1 MQDIVQ
7 DALDNAEQEARDM
20 DVELDDDEFGD
31 PRIVIV
37 GCGGAGNNTINRLY
51 NIGVDGADT
60 VAINTDKQHL
70 KMIEADTKILVG
82 KSLTNGLGAGGDP
95 SMGERATE
103 MAQGTIKEVL
113 GDADLVFVTAGM
125 GGGTGTG
132 AAPVVSEIAK
142 EQGAI
147 VVGMVSTPFNVER
160 ARTVKA
166 EEGLEKLREQAD
178 SIIVLDNNRLLDYV
192 PNLPIGKAFSVM
204 DQIIAETV
212 KGISETITQPSLIN
226 LDYADMSTIM
236 NQGGVAVMLVGETQD
251 KNKTDEVVKDAMNH
265 PLLDVDYRG
274 ASGGLVHI
282 TGGPD
287 LTLKE
292 AEGIAD
298 NITERLEASANVIW
312 GARIQEDYKG
322 KVRVMAIMTGV
333 QSAQVLGPTTQKQ
346 ADKSRASIEGLDEA
360 DFDASNNVEEIG
372 AAGNGG
378 SAGSSSRSGSGSGS
392 GSRSRS
398 RSSSN
403 AGFGAQSDGGR
414 EEVERQNGVDV
425 IR

>member
-7 DALDNAEQEARDM
+7 DALDNAEQEAREM
-20 DVELDDDEFGD
+20 DVDLDDDEFGD

-360 DFDASNNVEEIG
+360 DFDASNNVEEVG
-372 AAGNGG
+372 ATGG
-378 SAGSSSRSGSGSGS
+378 SGGSSSRSGSRSGSGS

-398 RSSSN
+398 RSSSKT
-403 AGFGAQSDGGR
+403 GFGAQSDGGR
-414 EEVERQNGVDV
+414 EEIEQQNGVDV

>member
-1 MQDIVQ
+1 MQDIVKE
-7 DALDNAEQEARDM
+7 ALEHEEAEQREI
-20 DVELDDDEFGD
+20 DDADGDGFGD

-37 GCGGAGNNTINRLY
+37 GCGGAGNNTVNRLY

-60 VAINTDKQHL
+60 IAINTDKQHL
-70 KMIEADTKILVG
+70 QMIEADTKILVG

-113 GDADLVFVTAGM
+113 GEADLVFVTAGM

-132 AAPVVSEIAK
+132 AAPVVSKIAK

-166 EEGLEKLREQAD
+166 EEGLEKLRNEAD

-226 LDYADMSTIM
+226 LDYADMTSIM
-236 NQGGVAVMLVGETQD
+236 GQGGVAVMLVGETQD
-251 KNKTDEVVKDAMNH
+251 KNKTKEVVNDAMNH

-274 ASGGLVHI
+274 ATGGLVHI

-292 AEGIAD
+292 AEGIAQ
-298 NITERLEASANVIW
+298 NITERLEANANVIW
-312 GARIQEDYKG
+312 GARIQDEYKG

-333 QSAQVLGPTTQKQ
+333 QSAQILGPTTQKQ
-346 ADKSRASIEGLDEA
+346 ADASREAIEGVDE
-360 DFDASNNVEEIG
+360 DGEFASSPPEQSANT
-372 AAGNGG
+372 GN
-378 SAGSSSRSGSGSGS
+378 SGSG
-392 GSRSRS
+392 
-398 RSSSN
+398 
-403 AGFGAQSDGGR
+403 FGMGETDGGR
-414 EEVERQNGVDV
+414 SEVEKNNGLDV

>member
-7 DALDNAEQEARDM
+7 EALQRDEEEQKQMEVDADGDG
-20 DVELDDDEFGD
+20 FGD

-37 GCGGAGNNTINRLY
+37 GCGGAGNNTVNRLY

-60 VAINTDKQHL
+60 IAVNTDKQHL
-70 KMIEADTKILVG
+70 QMVEADTKILVG

-95 SMGERATE
+95 EMGKRATE
-103 MAQGTIKEVL
+103 MAQGTIEEVL

-132 AAPVVSEIAK
+132 AAPVVSKIAK

-166 EEGLEKLREQAD
+166 EEGLETLRSEAD

-226 LDYADMSTIM
+226 LDYADMTAIM

-251 KNKTDEVVKDAMNH
+251 KNKTEEVVKDAMNH

-274 ASGGLVHI
+274 ATGGLVHI

-287 LTLKE
+287 LALKE
-292 AEGIAD
+292 AEGIAQ
-298 NITERLEASANVIW
+298 NITQRLDASANVIW
-312 GARIQEDYKG
+312 GARIQENYKG

-333 QSAQVLGPTTQKQ
+333 KSAQVLGPTTQKQ
-346 ADKSRASIEGLDEA
+346 ADKSRQALSDVDET
-360 DFDASNNVEEIG
+360 DFDASRNIDTDF
-372 AAGNGG
+372 AADRTARNDSYGHT
-378 SAGSSSRSGSGSGS
+378 
-392 GSRSRS
+392 
-398 RSSSN
+398 
-403 AGFGAQSDGGR
+403 DGGR
-414 EEVERQNGVDV
+414 DNLEKQNGVDV
-425 IR
+425 IRPE

>member
-1 MQDIVQ
+1 MKDIVQ
-7 DALDNAEQEARDM
+7 EALERDEQEKDQM
-20 DVELDDDEFGD
+20 EVDTEGDGFGD

-37 GCGGAGNNTINRLY
+37 GCGGAGNNTVNRLY

-60 VAINTDKQHL
+60 IAVNTDKQHL
-70 KMIEADTKILVG
+70 QMVEADTKILVG

-95 SMGERATE
+95 EMGKRATE
-103 MAQGTIKEVL
+103 MAQGTIEEVL

-132 AAPVVSEIAK
+132 AAPVVSQIAK
-142 EQGAI
+142 DQGAI

-166 EEGLEKLREQAD
+166 EEGLETLRTEAD

-226 LDYADMSTIM
+226 LDYADMTAIM

-251 KNKTDEVVKDAMNH
+251 KNKTEEVVKDAMNH

-274 ASGGLVHI
+274 ATGGLVHI

-287 LTLKE
+287 LALKE
-292 AEGIAD
+292 AEGIAQ
-298 NITERLEASANVIW
+298 NITERLDASANVIW
-312 GARIQEDYKG
+312 GARIQDDYKG

-333 QSAQVLGPTTQKQ
+333 KSAQVLGPTTQKQ
-346 ADKSRASIEGLDEA
+346 ADKSRQALSDVDESS
-360 DFDASNNVEEIG
+360 FDASQNVEDFP
-372 AAGNGG
+372 ADQSSGNTGYG
-378 SAGSSSRSGSGSGS
+378 HT
-392 GSRSRS
+392 
-398 RSSSN
+398 
-403 AGFGAQSDGGR
+403 DGGR
-414 EEVERQNGVDV
+414 ENLEKQNGVDV
-425 IR
+425 IRPN

>member
-1 MQDIVQ
+1 MQDIVNS
-7 DALDNAEQEARDM
+7 ALENAEKEQQKRSDSSGN
-20 DVELDDDEFGD
+20 DVDEFGD

-37 GCGGAGNNTINRLY
+37 GCGGAGNNTVNRLY

-60 VAINTDKQHL
+60 IAINTDKQHL

-82 KSLTNGLGAGGDP
+82 KSLTQGLGAGGDP

-103 MAQGTIKEVL
+103 MAQGTIKDVL
-113 GDADLVFVTAGM
+113 GEADLVFVTAGM

-132 AAPVVSEIAK
+132 AAPVVADIAK

-166 EEGLEKLREQAD
+166 EEGLEKLRNAAD

-226 LDYADMSTIM
+226 LDYADMTAIM
-236 NQGGVAVMLVGETQD
+236 GQGGVAVMLVGETQD
-251 KNKTDEVVKDAMNH
+251 KNKTQEVVKDAMNH

-274 ASGGLVHI
+274 ATGGLVHI

-292 AEGIAD
+292 AEGIAQ
-298 NITERLEASANVIW
+298 NITERLEADANVIW
-312 GARIQEDYKG
+312 GARIQEEYKG

-333 QSAQVLGPTTQKQ
+333 QSAQILGPSTQKQ
-346 ADKSRASIEGLDEA
+346 ADASREA
-360 DFDASNNVEEIG
+360 I
-372 AAGNGG
+372 NGG
-378 SAGSSSRSGSGSGS
+378 GATSSQSNDFNSGGGEV
-392 GSRSRS
+392 
-398 RSSSN
+398 N
-403 AGFGAQSDGGR
+403 FGETDGGR
-414 EEVERQNGVDV
+414 SEVEKNNGLDV

>member
-1 MQDIVQ
+1 MQDIVNE
-7 DALDNAEQEARDM
+7 ALQRDEEEQEQMA
-20 DVELDDDEFGD
+20 DVDGFGD

-37 GCGGAGNNTINRLY
+37 GAGGAGNNTVNRLY
-51 NIGVDGADT
+51 NIGVDGAET
-60 VAINTDKQHL
+60 IAINTDKQHL

-82 KSLTNGLGAGGDP
+82 KSLTQGLGAGGDP

-132 AAPVVSEIAK
+132 AAPIVSKIAK

-166 EEGLEKLREQAD
+166 EEGLERLRDEAD

-226 LDYADMSTIM
+226 LDYADMTSIM

-251 KNKTDEVVKDAMNH
+251 KNKTEEVVKDAMNH

-287 LTLKE
+287 LTLQE
-292 AEGIAD
+292 AEGIAQ
-298 NITERLEASANVIW
+298 NITDRLEASANVIW
-312 GARIQEDYKG
+312 GARIQEEYKG

-346 ADKSRASIEGLDEA
+346 ANKSRQAIEGVDDEA
-360 DFDASNNVEEIG
+360 FDAASNVQADGRE
-372 AAGNGG
+372 
-378 SAGSSSRSGSGSGS
+378 
-392 GSRSRS
+392 
-398 RSSSN
+398 
-403 AGFGAQSDGGR
+403 FGQTDGGQSQ
-414 EEVERQNGVDV
+414 VEQNNGLDV
-425 IR
+425 VRTD

>member
-1 MQDIVQ
+1 MQDIVNS
-7 DALDNAEQEARDM
+7 ALENAEQEKRDM
-20 DVELDDDEFGD
+20 DSSSDADDFGD
-31 PRIVIV
+31 PRIVII
-37 GCGGAGNNTINRLY
+37 GAGGAGNNTVNRLY

-60 VAINTDKQHL
+60 IAINTDKQHL

-132 AAPVVSEIAK
+132 AAPVCAKIAK

-166 EEGLEKLREQAD
+166 EEGLEKLRNEAD

-226 LDYADMSTIM
+226 LDYADMTSIM

-251 KNKTDEVVKDAMNH
+251 KNKTEEVVKDAMNH

-292 AEGIAD
+292 AEGIAQ

-312 GARIQEDYKG
+312 GARIQEEYKG

-333 QSAQVLGPTTQKQ
+333 QSAQILGPTTQKQ
-346 ADKSRASIEGLDEA
+346 ANASRRAIEGGEQGGQQQSQSSSS
-360 DFDASNNVEEIG
+360 FDAGN
-372 AAGNGG
+372 NGG
-378 SAGSSSRSGSGSGS
+378 GSIDYGET
-392 GSRSRS
+392 
-398 RSSSN
+398 
-403 AGFGAQSDGGR
+403 DGG
-414 EEVERQNGVDV
+414 ESQLEKNNGLDV

>member
-1 MQDIVQ
+1 MQGIVE
-7 DALDNAEQEARDM
+7 DAMDHEEREKEATP
-20 DVELDDDEFGD
+20 DVPADEFGE

-51 NIGVDGADT
+51 NIGVEGAET

-70 KMIEADTKILVG
+70 QMTEADTKILVG

-95 SMGERATE
+95 SMGARATE
-103 MAQGTIKEVL
+103 MAQGTIKDVL
-113 GDADLVFVTAGM
+113 GEADLVFVTAGM

-132 AAPVVSEIAK
+132 AAPVVSNIAK
-142 EQGAI
+142 EVGAI

-166 EEGLEKLREQAD
+166 EEGLERLRTEAD

-192 PNLPIGKAFSVM
+192 PNLPIGKAFSVI

-226 LDYADMSTIM
+226 LDYADMTAIM

-251 KNKTDEVVKDAMNH
+251 KNKTEEVVRDAMNH

-312 GARIQEDYKG
+312 GARIHDEYKG
-322 KVRVMAIMTGV
+322 RVRVMAVMTGV
-333 QSAQVLGPTTQKQ
+333 QSAQVLGPSTQKQ
-346 ADKSRASIEGLDEA
+346 ADRSRASINGESVDTVNGSEY
-360 DFDASNNVEEIG
+360 SGTHG
-372 AAGNGG
+372 AAE
-378 SAGSSSRSGSGSGS
+378 
-392 GSRSRS
+392 
-398 RSSSN
+398 
-403 AGFGAQSDGGR
+403 SDGGQDNLESR
-414 EEVERQNGVDV
+414 RGLDV

>member
-7 DALDNAEQEARDM
+7 DALDNAEAEQRSMQDI
-20 DVELDDDEFGD
+20 DTDDDEFGD

-37 GCGGAGNNTINRLY
+37 GAGGAGNNTINRLY
-51 NIGVDGADT
+51 NIGVEGAET
-60 VAINTDKQHL
+60 IAINTDKQHL

-82 KSLTNGLGAGGDP
+82 KSLTQGLGAGGDP
-95 SMGERATE
+95 EMGERATE

-132 AAPVVSEIAK
+132 AAPVVSNIAK

-166 EEGLEKLREQAD
+166 EEGLERLRDEAD

-251 KNKTDEVVKDAMNH
+251 SNKTDEVVNDAMNH

-274 ASGGLVHI
+274 ATGGLVHI

-298 NITERLEASANVIW
+298 SITERLEASANVIW
-312 GARIQEDYKG
+312 GARIQEEYKG

-333 QSAQVLGPTTQKQ
+333 QSAQVLGSGTQQQ
-346 ADKSRASIEGLDEA
+346 ANESRRALNEDDLENV
-360 DFDASNNVEEIG
+360 DFDAKSNAQQATQRGG
-372 AAGNGG
+372 AA
-378 SAGSSSRSGSGSGS
+378 R
-392 GSRSRS
+392 
-398 RSSSN
+398 
-403 AGFGAQSDGGR
+403 DGG
-414 EEVERQNGVDV
+414 G
-425 IR
+425 

>member
-1 MQDIVQ
+1 MQDIVKE
-7 DALDNAEQEARDM
+7 ALERDEEEQEQQQQM
-20 DVELDDDEFGD
+20 DADGDGFGD

-37 GCGGAGNNTINRLY
+37 GCGGAGNNTVNRLY

-60 VAINTDKQHL
+60 IAINTDKQHL
-70 KMIEADTKILVG
+70 QMIEADTKILVG
-82 KSLTNGLGAGGDP
+82 KSLTSGLGAGGDP
-95 SMGERATE
+95 EMGKRATE
-103 MAQGTIKEVL
+103 MAQGTIEEVL

-132 AAPVVSEIAK
+132 AAPVVSNIAK
-142 EQGAI
+142 DQGAI

-166 EEGLEKLREQAD
+166 EEGLENLRNEAD

-226 LDYADMSTIM
+226 LDYADMTAIM

-251 KNKTDEVVKDAMNH
+251 KNKTEEVVKDAMNH

-274 ASGGLVHI
+274 ATGGLVHI

-287 LTLKE
+287 LSLKE
-292 AEGIAD
+292 SEGIAQ
-298 NITERLEASANVIW
+298 NITERLDASANVIW
-312 GARIQEDYKG
+312 GARIQEEYKG

-333 QSAQVLGPTTQKQ
+333 KSAQVLGATTQKQ
-346 ADKSRASIEGLDEA
+346 ANQSREA
-360 DFDASNNVEEIG
+360 LSDVDDTSFDASQNLDDEF
-372 AAGNGG
+372 AADQSTRGG
-378 SAGSSSRSGSGSGS
+378 SDHGYGHT
-392 GSRSRS
+392 
-398 RSSSN
+398 
-403 AGFGAQSDGGR
+403 DGGR
-414 EEVERQNGVDV
+414 DNLEKNNGLDV
-425 IR
+425 IRPD

>member
-1 MQDIVQ
+1 MQDIVKE
-7 DALDNAEQEARDM
+7 ALERDEQEQQQM
-20 DVELDDDEFGD
+20 DETEADGFGD

-37 GCGGAGNNTINRLY
+37 GCGGAGNNTVNRLY

-70 KMIEADTKILVG
+70 QMIEADTKILVG
-82 KSLTNGLGAGGDP
+82 KSLTSGLGAGGDP
-95 SMGERATE
+95 EMGKRATE
-103 MAQGTIKEVL
+103 MAQGTIEEVL

-132 AAPVVSEIAK
+132 AAPVVSNIAK
-142 EQGAI
+142 DQGAI

-166 EEGLEKLREQAD
+166 EKGLETLRSEAD

-226 LDYADMSTIM
+226 LDYADMTAIM

-251 KNKTDEVVKDAMNH
+251 KNKTEEVVKDAMNH

-274 ASGGLVHI
+274 ATGGLVHI

-287 LTLKE
+287 LALKE
-292 AEGIAD
+292 AEGIAQ
-298 NITERLEASANVIW
+298 NITERLDASANVIW
-312 GARIQEDYKG
+312 GARIEEEYKG

-333 QSAQVLGPTTQKQ
+333 KSAQVLGPTTQKQ
-346 ADKSRASIEGLDEA
+346 ADKSRQALDDVDEST
-360 DFDASNNVEEIG
+360 FDASQNVDTEF
-372 AAGNGG
+372 GNEAGG
-378 SAGSSSRSGSGSGS
+378 SDRGGAGGSSGGEPGY
-392 GSRSRS
+392 GHT
-398 RSSSN
+398 
-403 AGFGAQSDGGR
+403 DGGR
-414 EEVERQNGVDV
+414 DSLEKNNGLDV
-425 IR
+425 IRPD

>member
-1 MQDIVQ
+1 MQDIVNE
-7 DALDNAEQEARDM
+7 ALVRDEEEKEQMAEAEG
-20 DVELDDDEFGD
+20 FGD
-31 PRIVIV
+31 PRIVVIGV
-37 GCGGAGNNTINRLY
+37 GGAGNNTVNRLY

-60 VAINTDKQHL
+60 IAVNTDKQHL
-70 KMIEADTKILVG
+70 QMIEADTKILVG

-95 SMGERATE
+95 KMGERAAE
-103 MAQGTIKEVL
+103 MAQGTLKDVL
-113 GDADLVFVTAGM
+113 SDADLVFVTAGM

-132 AAPVVSEIAK
+132 AAPVIAK
-142 EQGAI
+142 LAQEQGAI

-166 EEGLEKLREQAD
+166 EEGLERLREEAD
-178 SIIVLDNNRLLDYV
+178 SIIVLDNNRLLEYV

-226 LDYADMSTIM
+226 LDYADMQAIM

-251 KNKTDEVVKDAMNH
+251 KNKTEEVVKDAMNH

-287 LTLKE
+287 LTLQE
-292 AEGIAD
+292 AEGIAQ

-312 GARIQEDYKG
+312 GARIEDEYKG

-333 QSAQVLGPTTQKQ
+333 KSAQVLGPTAQKQ
-346 ADKSRASIEGLDEA
+346 ADRSREALESDLDAET
-360 DFDASNNVEEIG
+360 FDA
-372 AAGNGG
+372 AT
-378 SAGSSSRSGSGSGS
+378 
-392 GSRSRS
+392 
-398 RSSSN
+398 N
-403 AGFGAQSDGGR
+403 AGVDRELGETDGGR
-414 EEVERQNGVDV
+414 EDAEQQNGLDV
-425 IR
+425 IRTS